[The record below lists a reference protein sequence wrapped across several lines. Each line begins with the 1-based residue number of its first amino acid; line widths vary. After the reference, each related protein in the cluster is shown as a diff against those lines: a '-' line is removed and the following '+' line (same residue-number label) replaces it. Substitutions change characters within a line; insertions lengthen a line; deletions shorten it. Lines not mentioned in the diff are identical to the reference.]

1 MKIYETS
8 KSLRDSKSQ
17 QNRTTNKENKQ
28 NRMNITGYQP
38 KFFIDNLPKTTTWEA
53 KWIQSNSFYTLI
65 FNSQYPLITINV
77 GLQPHDST
85 NTILYVS

>member
-1 MKIYETS
+1 MALSCTWRGSANQIMKIYETS

-38 KFFIDNLPKTTTWEA
+38 KFFIDNLPKTTT
-53 KWIQSNSFYTLI
+53 
-65 FNSQYPLITINV
+65 
-77 GLQPHDST
+77 
-85 NTILYVS
+85 